1 MEKKWFIG
9 IDVSKKTLDVVL
21 YVSNKKH
28 SDESNYTKVSNNEEG
43 YLSLL
48 AWMKERKLTR
58 SNTVILFEDTGFYSF
73 DLSLFLESR
82 SMDYCRLTPLHLKR
96 SLGLVRGKNDR
107 VDAERIAYF
116 GYIHRE
122 ELTYSRLSGSAII
135 RLRDLSAER
144 KRFVTHLAENKALL
158 TDRKG
163 HEQTSTLERAEKMTR
178 VLEEEIHAIEEEMT
192 QLVASDAAIERNYSL
207 LVSIKGI
214 GAINAI
220 NTIIHTNNFQSFQTA
235 RQYACYLG
243 IAPFEHSSGTSVRG
257 KTRVQAT
264 GAKQL
269 KADITQAAKSCVKW
283 DNEMKTYYE
292 RKSKEGKAHGVI
304 MNAVKFKLV
313 GRMFAVVRRGEPFVE
328 WEKYKN

>member
-21 YVSNKKH
+21 YVSSKKH

-48 AWMKERKLTR
+48 TWMKERKLTR
-58 SNTVILFEDTGFYSF
+58 SNTVFLFEDTGFYSF

-144 KRFVTHLAENKALL
+144 KRFVTHLAENKGLL

-178 VLEEEIHAIEEEMT
+178 VLEEEIQAIEEEMT
-192 QLVASDAAIERNYSL
+192 QLVASDTAIERNYRL

-220 NTIIHTNNFQSFQTA
+220 NTIIHTNNFESFQTA

-264 GAKQL
+264 GAKHL
-269 KADITQAAKSCVKW
+269 KADITQAAKSCIVW